1 MPRLLKNIEAEIIS
15 LFGDANSSDFTAP
28 VYLLQS
34 VMGKAGVE
42 DYIELTTLIAFTQ
55 DFSSVGGG
63 GFCDSTPSQY
73 GLGKCL
79 DYNDLNIS
87 Y

>member
-1 MPRLLKNIEAEIIS
+1 MPRLLKNIEASIIS
-15 LFGDANSSDFTAP
+15 LFGGDGDSDFTGP

-34 VMGKAGVE
+34 IKGEAGIE
-42 DYIELTTLIAFTQ
+42 DYIELETFIAFTQ

-63 GFCDSTPSQY
+63 EFCDSTPSQF
-73 GLGKCL
+73 GLGKCPN
-79 DYNDLNIS
+79 YNDLNIS